1 MSQGGTSPTDQNDSD
16 RPRNETADGRH
27 ISAATSIGQTGG
39 LPGAN
44 ADPRA
49 ANIADDELATTTA
62 MGDEAIDDEVQD
74 DVDVS
79 TRVETGREPDDVPVE
94 DVELLAAEGRAN
106 DTSMTADEERRTDGQ
121 P

>member
-1 MSQGGTSPTDQNDSD
+1 MSDSEGTT

-39 LPGAN
+39 LPGDN
-44 ADPRA
+44 SDPRA
-49 ANIADDELATTTA
+49 AYVADDELASTTA
-62 MGDEAIDDEVQD
+62 LGEETLDDQVQD

-94 DVELLAAEGRAN
+94 DVGLVAAEGRAN
-106 DTSMTADEERRTDGQ
+106 DTSMTADEERQLDGQ